1 MIYECQQGH
10 ICFSSNNDLNTYAM
24 TGCTKSTVVIS
35 RIDIKWFY
43 KISETG
49 LSIDRKDLQ
58 KIIEDPNMPRDV
70 KKEITKIFGMNI
82 W

>member
-1 MIYECQQGH
+1 MIYECQGGH
-10 ICFSSNNDLNTYAM
+10 ISFSKDDLNTW
-24 TGCTKSTVVIS
+24 G
-35 RIDIKWFY
+35 
-43 KISETG
+43 
-49 LSIDRKDLQ
+49 KDLQ

>member
-10 ICFSSNNDLNTYAM
+10 ICFSSKDDLDTCVM

-35 RIDIKWFY
+35 PIDIKWFY
-43 KISETG
+43 KINKQG
-49 LSIDRKDLQ
+49 LCINRIDLH

-70 KKEITKIFGMNI
+70 KKQITKIFPQLS
-82 W
+82 